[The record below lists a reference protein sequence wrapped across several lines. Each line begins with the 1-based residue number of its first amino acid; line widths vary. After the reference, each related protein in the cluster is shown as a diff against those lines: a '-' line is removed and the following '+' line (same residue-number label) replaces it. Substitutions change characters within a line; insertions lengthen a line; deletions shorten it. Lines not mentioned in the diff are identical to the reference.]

1 MHFWDRH
8 KTITCYY
15 EILMASVCEK
25 YDLRK
30 LEYDILL
37 FLYHNPKYHTAAD
50 IVRIR
55 KSTKSHVSTALKV
68 LEEKGFITIAGRVS
82 RKYYEE
88 KFYGMAQGVRTS
100 SHTPVAVAK

>member
-37 FLYHNPKYHTAAD
+37 FLYHNPQYHTAAD

-68 LEEKGFITIAGRVS
+68 LEEKGMRGAIMDALSACV
-82 RKYYEE
+82 E
-88 KFYGMAQGVRTS
+88 KS
-100 SHTPVAVAK
+100 KKL

>member
-37 FLYHNPKYHTAAD
+37 FL
-50 IVRIR
+50 
-55 KSTKSHVSTALKV
+55 
-68 LEEKGFITIAGRVS
+68 
-82 RKYYEE
+82 
-88 KFYGMAQGVRTS
+88 
-100 SHTPVAVAK
+100 